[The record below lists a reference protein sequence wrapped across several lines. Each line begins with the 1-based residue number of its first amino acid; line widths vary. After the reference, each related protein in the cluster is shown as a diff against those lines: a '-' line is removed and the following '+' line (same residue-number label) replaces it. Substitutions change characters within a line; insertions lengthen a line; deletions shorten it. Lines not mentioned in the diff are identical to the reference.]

1 MRTWQQGDDLYRRGL
16 YTFWCRTFL
25 HPAMDAF
32 DAPSREESCARR
44 NRSNTPQQALVL
56 LNDPTFVEAAR
67 TLAEE
72 PARALADESD
82 EQGVHHIWQRV
93 LARPANAGELK
104 EALSLL
110 ADERARFSTDDA
122 AGSALLSKGER
133 PVPADLSTAELAAWT
148 QVARLVLNLHETV
161 TRS

>member
-1 MRTWQQGDDLYRRGL
+1 
-16 YTFWCRTFL
+16 
-25 HPAMDAF
+25 MDAF
-32 DAPSREESCARR
+32 DAPTREESCARR

-56 LNDPTFVEAAR
+56 LNDPAFVEAAR

-72 PARALADESD
+72 PARPFPHESD

-93 LARPANAGELK
+93 LARPASEGELM

-110 ADERARFSTDDA
+110 ADERVRFSADDA
-122 AGSALLSKGER
+122 AASALLSKGER
-133 PVPADLSTAELAAWT
+133 PVPADLATAELAAWT